1 MDVKQITRVA
11 VRLHD
16 GTTFKGSTNLKD
28 FNRLS
33 DLLNRSE
40 EPFLTL
46 FDATQSDQH
55 TEVIFVNKH
64 QIMWAMPVQDES

>member
-16 GTTFKGSTNLKD
+16 GTSFRGSINLKD

-40 EPFLTL
+40 DPFLTM
-46 FDATQSDQH
+46 FNVSQSDQPMD
-55 TEVIFVNKH
+55 VVFVNKS
-64 QIMWAMPVQDES
+64 QIMWAMPIQDES